1 MLRLGVSEKG
11 VANSEN
17 EENYSSSINQEKIK
31 KMVQKAGYATNSVS
45 SENCKEW
52 FQIIQNVL
60 PESIINLR
68 VSI

>member
-1 MLRLGVSEKG
+1 MLWLGVCEKG

-17 EENYSSSINQEKIK
+17 EENYSSLINHQKIK

-45 SENCKEW
+45 PENFKEW

-60 PESIINLR
+60 LERIINLT

>member
-1 MLRLGVSEKG
+1 MLWLGVCEKG

-17 EENYSSSINQEKIK
+17 EENYSSLINHEKIK

-45 SENCKEW
+45 SENFKEW
-52 FQIIQNVL
+52 FQIIQNVFL
-60 PESIINLR
+60 ESISNLR

>member
-17 EENYSSSINQEKIK
+17 EENYSSSINHEKIK

-45 SENCKEW
+45 SENCKE
-52 FQIIQNVL
+52 
-60 PESIINLR
+60 
-68 VSI
+68 